1 MAERREGE
9 DLNMYKRG
17 KESLL
22 IVLLVLMIVQ
32 LLPIKFSISQTVD
45 SYYPSG
51 YNPLGATTNVSGTLS
66 DLQSDDGV
74 YMTFRSY
81 DSATS
86 AQALYAH
93 QETTLIGGS
102 SYYLLKL
109 ASADTTGT
117 SLTASAATLGR
128 QLFGKFVYP
137 LTGMSSIPASTWTI
151 YYRAW
156 YSSVT
161 SALITNSPS
170 SQSGAWVN
178 PTYAYADDTN
188 FASSSTNNQQ
198 HKFGGY
204 GFSLPTDAS
213 IVQVRV
219 RLDVKAATN
228 DKIKLEV
235 STDGGTTFLATTY
248 TSPALTSTEQT
259 IWVDVTGWTTWTVD
273 KINSDKIWNRVTQ
286 VKNAAQDTTYLDWIP
301 VEVTYAALPS
311 AHADVD
317 ILIRK
322 SDDTVRTPVA
332 SDVAT
337 SANLTA
343 TPSTL
348 SGTYSWSAYTV
359 VDQTDYLEIDYHLH
373 VTTAIPDIT
382 ASLRIDDN
390 TLATANQTRAA
401 NVLLPSQ
408 YTAEVE
414 FTGTSNIQEWA
425 QIVWMVDSAWTAASV
440 SVTLQLYNYATASY
454 PTSGDGYIAYTSSG
468 TPDTDETKS
477 QTITTNPA
485 NFRDASGNWKIKIKG
500 VKSTTAQFDFKDD
513 LIKYETTLAVHDIGI
528 VSVTPSPTLVVAGE
542 NVSIDV
548 VVKNNG
554 TVTETFFVCVYY
566 DSNLIENRTGVSL
579 ASGTQT
585 TLTFSWN
592 TSSVS
597 SGTYTIK
604 AEAPLT
610 GDPSPGDNTY
620 VDGTVTVIKLPV
632 AAFTYSPPTPLV
644 NQTVTFDASSSTPN
658 GGSIVSYAW
667 DFGDGN
673 TGSGMIVNHTYSD
686 GGDFTVTLNIT
697 DSEGLWDTESTIV
710 TVMKL
715 PVASFTVS
723 PVSPL
728 AGEAATFDASSSTP
742 NGGSIVSYVWD
753 FGDGNSSWT
762 ESDPIAVH
770 VYAAVGNYTV
780 ILNITDSEGLWDTES
795 KNVTVTPILY
805 DVAVVSVV
813 PSNTTA
819 YPTWAVPLNITV
831 VVENQGAI
839 TVTFNVTV
847 YYDSNPIGT
856 KTVTDLAPGTQAT
869 LVFEWNLTGVPPS
882 AVSHAYVPYT
892 IKAEAEILP
901 GETDTADNSLADGT
915 VLVKLPGDANGDGT
929 VNAADFGIL
938 GYYWFNIRGFDPRT
952 DFNGDN
958 FINAIDFAILGKH
971 WFESI

>member
-1 MAERREGE
+1 MAENSFMAERREGE

-359 VDQTDYLEIDYHLH
+359 VDQTDYLEIDYYLH
-373 VTTAIPDIT
+373 VTIAIPDIT

-658 GGSIVSYAW
+658 GGSIVSY
-667 DFGDGN
+667 
-673 TGSGMIVNHTYSD
+673 
-686 GGDFTVTLNIT
+686 
-697 DSEGLWDTESTIV
+697 
-710 TVMKL
+710 
-715 PVASFTVS
+715 
-723 PVSPL
+723 
-728 AGEAATFDASSSTP
+728 
-742 NGGSIVSYVWD
+742 VWD

>member
-1 MAERREGE
+1 MAENSFMAERREGE

-322 SDDTVRTPVA
+322 SDDTVRTSIA

-658 GGSIVSYAW
+658 GG
-667 DFGDGN
+667 N
-673 TGSGMIVNHTYSD
+673 
-686 GGDFTVTLNIT
+686 
-697 DSEGLWDTESTIV
+697 
-710 TVMKL
+710 
-715 PVASFTVS
+715 
-723 PVSPL
+723 
-728 AGEAATFDASSSTP
+728 
-742 NGGSIVSYVWD
+742 IVSYVWD

-762 ESDPIAVH
+762 ETDPIAVH

-831 VVENQGAI
+831 IVENQGAI